1 MRKTATVIKVSGEY
15 AEIRVE
21 RSSMCDNCSAKGEK
35 CACSHAA
42 LLGADKGMTAQA
54 KCLVKVSVGD
64 TVEIETSDSKVL
76 GYAAFVFILPLIAFA
91 VLYAAASVLSDIE
104 AIKFAAGTV
113 GFILSFVVIGIVE
126 RCRRDKCDINIVAR
140 VTSEDEN

>member
-91 VLYAAASVLSDIE
+91 VFFAAASAIFGKEILS
-104 AIKFAAGTV
+104 FAAGSV
-113 GFILSFVVIGIVE
+113 GFVMSFIAVAIFE
-126 RCRRDKCDINIVAR
+126 RSRRDSCDINIIAV
-140 VTSEDEN
+140 VKHKDEN